1 MGTKHKPHK
10 SLTVVSPH
18 THTHTDTHRRA
29 HIKTSSWPHSL
40 RIKLNFFV
48 VVIAKVPLLWV
59 PLWVLFLFLY
69 VCFSVSVFLVV
80 LVFRT
85 VISFSFRFGLKLCL
99 MICYCCC
106 FFLRNLPLL
115 YAQIFSLFC
124 FLFCLHY
131 NSQVHECMLFIIIH
145 NTTTQSF
152 TAWSLIYSY
161 VCVCVV
167 WHKRLVNAYRA
178 LIEELAK
185 RLDNIIC

>member
-18 THTHTDTHRRA
+18 THIHTGA
-29 HIKTSSWPHSL
+29 HTLKLQADRTLCALSSTSL
-40 RIKLNFFV
+40 LLLLQKFRFFE
-48 VVIAKVPLLWV
+48 
-59 PLWVLFLFLY
+59 FRFGF
-69 VCFSVSVFLVV
+69 CFCFSTSVSVSVSLVV

-124 FLFCLHY
+124 FLFFI
-131 NSQVHECMLFIIIH
+131 LFALQISG
-145 NTTTQSF
+145 TRVYVVYY
-152 TAWSLIYSY
+152 YS
-161 VCVCVV
+161 
-167 WHKRLVNAYRA
+167 
-178 LIEELAK
+178 
-185 RLDNIIC
+185 

>member
-18 THTHTDTHRRA
+18 THTHTQSHRRA

-59 PLWVLFLFLY
+59 SLWVLFLFLY
-69 VCFSVSVFLVV
+69 VCFSVSVSLVV

-124 FLFCLHY
+124 FLFFI
-131 NSQVHECMLFIIIH
+131 LFALQFSG
-145 NTTTQSF
+145 TRVYVVYY
-152 TAWSLIYSY
+152 YS
-161 VCVCVV
+161 
-167 WHKRLVNAYRA
+167 
-178 LIEELAK
+178 
-185 RLDNIIC
+185 